1 MGRPSLKYAQT
12 AAAAFEPLT
21 LAELKLHLRCDVDA
35 DDALITS
42 LGVAART
49 YVETRTNHI
58 LCGRAFY
65 LEANAFPP
73 DGNEIVFPIAPV
85 TAIASVAYVDGAQT
99 VQTLAATYR
108 LQSNIIPSKLRT
120 ALTDSAWPVTGYADD
135 AVRITATV
143 GYANAAAVP
152 SQAKQAILLL
162 VGHWYE
168 NREAVVNGT
177 ISSDVKM
184 TVEALIRNLW
194 LAEIT

>member
-1 MGRPSLKYAQT
+1 MGRPTLRYAQT

-21 LAELKLHLRCDVDA
+21 LAELKLHLRTDESA

-58 LCGRAFY
+58 LCARTFY
-65 LEANAFPP
+65 FEANAFPA
-73 DGNEIVFPIAPV
+73 DGNEIVFPLAPV
-85 TAIASVAYVDGAQT
+85 TAVASVVYVDTAQT
-99 VQTLAATYR
+99 VQTLAVTYR
-108 LQSNIIPSKLRT
+108 LQSNIIPSRLRT
-120 ALTDSAWPVTGYADD
+120 ALTESVWVDTGYADD

-184 TVEALIRNLW
+184 TVEALLRNLW
-194 LAEIT
+194 LAEIA